1 MCEYVIN
8 TENVKS
14 SVTGELF
21 PNRNQFTCQTKGLIY
36 LITCNK
42 TDCGKQYV
50 GETDRKCVTR
60 FGEHLYYVKSKMEAI
75 GSHFNSLGHTH
86 KNMEIQIIEKVYPN
100 NKDFRLERES
110 FWINKLRTKSPDG
123 LNKNV

>member
-1 MCEYVIN
+1 
-8 TENVKS
+8 
-14 SVTGELF
+14 
-21 PNRNQFTCQTKGLIY
+21 
-36 LITCNK
+36 
-42 TDCGKQYV
+42 
-50 GETDRKCVTR
+50 
-60 FGEHLYYVKSKMEAI
+60 MEAT